1 MDKKKIIAYKINLKD
16 FIDTLINL
24 YDNDEYN
31 FIDLEFIQGITQE
44 EDIVRVHVN
53 EGYKQEFEEN
63 SEDENMYLGVDEKD
77 FPELL
82 TNKIISD
89 DDLEELT

>member
-24 YDNDEYN
+24 YDNDAYN

-77 FPELL
+77 FPKLL